1 MKVLELR
8 DKIITNGI
16 ASLKTHE
23 KRPER
28 LKGGIAGFELC
39 LQLKTPDQYEETLRE
54 RYRTERAMINKC
66 SFHGE
71 AKTDDQETELIP
83 YREYRAGTVQVEFVW
98 ERLKI
103 AWKIGDTFSARAA
116 IHVNDL
122 LKES

>member
-23 KRPER
+23 KRPAH

-39 LQLKTPDQYEETLRE
+39 RTLNTPEEFEETLRE
-54 RYRTERAMINKC
+54 RYRTERAMITKC
-66 SFHGE
+66 TFQGE
-71 AKTDDQETELIP
+71 AKTGNEEAELTP
-83 YREYRAGTVQVEFVW
+83 YWEFRAGTAQVEFVW

-103 AWKIGDTFSARAA
+103 VWGIGQTFSAKAA